1 MGDLDDL
8 QVRGRGPGDETE
20 ARASGRSGG
29 TTPLEL
35 TWALVPLL
43 EDDGAVVRVMVEFA
57 RRGWLLTVGVEE
69 GSGELAQ
76 FREVRRRA

>member
-1 MGDLDDL
+1 MGDLEDL

-20 ARASGRSGG
+20 ARVGRSSG